1 MNMKEMQSNTKSDN
15 EYFDSYDDL
24 EVNRFLAVS
33 LEYEGGIALLN
44 SIYLTKIALIEF
56 LQCKLNISGFII

>member
-44 SIYLTKIALIEF
+44 SIYLTI
-56 LQCKLNISGFII
+56 N